1 MGKEI
6 SYSLTRAV
14 EAVTDRLYIQP
25 IVPSMLAIPPIE
37 FVIIGPRQRAFDIG
51 YVAYPVAL
59 PAEFEAPA

>member
-1 MGKEI
+1 
-6 SYSLTRAV
+6 
-14 EAVTDRLYIQP
+14 
-25 IVPSMLAIPPIE
+25 MLAIPPIE